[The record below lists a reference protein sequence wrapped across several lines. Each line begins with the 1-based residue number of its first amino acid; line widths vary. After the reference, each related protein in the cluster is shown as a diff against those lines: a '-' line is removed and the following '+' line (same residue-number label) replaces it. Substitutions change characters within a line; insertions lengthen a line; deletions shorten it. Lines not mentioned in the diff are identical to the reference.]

1 MNGLFVAHAKSKAAP
16 MFEIYIR
23 QLLELAENHKRVNI
37 VDLFEAD
44 SKRLEELSLET
55 NEIYFDYSKN
65 LLTFD
70 AYNKLIS
77 FGAKPYFTEY
87 LKRMFNGETVNF
99 TENRKALHY
108 LLRSYEKNLSG
119 HVEIEKQII
128 KEQLTALEELVS
140 EVKNKKQLNSNEK
153 FFFDVLVIGIGGSH
167 LGPELVSEA
176 LIDFHDDPF
185 NMKFLVNADPNEFKS
200 TIEKLD
206 AKKTLVII
214 ISKSMTTNETLLNL
228 KAVKEWLISQGVKN
242 NDIGNHMITIS
253 SSKTLDGLDI
263 KPFKMLYFGDWVGGR
278 YSLWSCAGLP
288 IALQIGF
295 PNFMKLLNGASY
307 IDEMFLNNDIHNNI
321 PKVLALIAF
330 WNSSCLGKFSYAVMP
345 YDTRLRLLPHYLQ
358 QLEMESNGKS
368 VNFDGQ
374 DILNHTTPLTWG
386 GIGTSSQHAVFQFL
400 HQSTHKIPVDF
411 IVTMEPSRDYPD
423 LQTNQIAN
431 CIAQSEALMI
441 GNKHRIDKIKEPH
454 KFISGNVPSNTIVLK
469 KLSPYSLGSLLAIYE
484 HKTFFLSLIFSINAF
499 DQWGVQDGKLLAK
512 TIESDI
518 KYKKISPH
526 DPSTEKL
533 ISMFINYNEK

>member
-1 MNGLFVAHAKSKAAP
+1 MY
-16 MFEIYIR
+16 EIYIKK
-23 QLLELAENHKRVNI
+23 LLELAENHKEINI
-37 VDLFEAD
+37 VDLFKAD
-44 SKRLEELSLET
+44 SMRLENFSIET

-65 LLTFD
+65 QLNLD

-77 FGAKPYFTEY
+77 FGGIKCFTDNIR
-87 LKRMFNGETVNF
+87 KMFNGEVVNF

-108 LLRSYEKNLSG
+108 LLRSHEKNLSS
-119 HVEIEKQII
+119 HVETEKKLI
-128 KEQLTALEELVS
+128 KKQLTQMEEIVS
-140 EVKNKKQLNSNEK
+140 EIKNKKQPNSNEK
-153 FFFDVLVIGIGGSH
+153 FFSDVLVIGIGGSH
-167 LGPELVSEA
+167 LGPELVTEA
-176 LIDFHDDPF
+176 LLDFHDDPF
-185 NMKFLVNADPNEFKS
+185 KMKFLVNADPNEFKN

-228 KAVKEWLISQGVKN
+228 KAVKEWLVSHNVKPS
-242 NDIGNHMITIS
+242 DIGNHMITIS
-253 SSKTLDGLDI
+253 CNKTVDALGI
-263 KPFKMLYFGDWVGGR
+263 KPFKMLFFEDWVGGR

-295 PNFMKLLNGASY
+295 TNFMKLLDGASN
-307 IDEMFLNNDIHNNI
+307 IDEAFLNNDIQNNI

-330 WNSSCLGKFSYAVMP
+330 WNSRCLSKFSYAVVP
-345 YDTRLRLLPHYLQ
+345 YDTRLKLLPQYLQ

-368 VNFDGQ
+368 VNFDGE

-386 GIGTSSQHAVFQFL
+386 GIGTSSQHSVFQFL

-411 IVTMEPSRDYPD
+411 IVTMESSKDYPD

-441 GNKHRIDKIKEPH
+441 GNKYRIDKMKEPH
-454 KFISGNVPSNTIVLK
+454 KFTRGNVPSNTIVLK
-469 KLSPYSLGSLLAIYE
+469 KLNPCSLGSLLAIYE

-499 DQWGVQDGKLLAK
+499 DQWGVQDSKLLAK

-518 KYKKISPH
+518 KCKKISPH

-533 ISMFINYNEK
+533 ISMFIEYNEQ